1 MRMEHL
7 LYLLLLH
14 SVCHLLQWVGMTNLN
29 YGKAKKLKV
38 LLFSK
43 SICTLVFM
51 VMIMIMTVIL
61 IIMV

>member
-29 YGKAKKLKV
+29 YGKAKKLKSFIV
-38 LLFSK
+38 QYDHLYPG
-43 SICTLVFM
+43 VYAD
-51 VMIMIMTVIL
+51 VD
-61 IIMV
+61 